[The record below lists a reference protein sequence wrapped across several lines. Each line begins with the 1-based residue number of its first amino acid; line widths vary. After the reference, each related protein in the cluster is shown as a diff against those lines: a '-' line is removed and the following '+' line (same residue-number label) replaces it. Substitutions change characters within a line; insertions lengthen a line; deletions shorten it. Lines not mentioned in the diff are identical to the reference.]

1 MNEQDSLSSASL
13 NLGNTEISILIKNN
27 RNYPQGV
34 SVMGSPYASGG
45 SINATTEYRW
55 NFTGYTFNT
64 SNTTLN
70 LQYRGVGS
78 TSYSTYSTPFN
89 GNTIES
95 VAQVLN
101 SFGISQFNTYIES
114 GQTFLSTYN
123 DTTEFNDLTF
133 VATNVSIGQD
143 MVTQDGNFLV
153 TEDQNI
159 LTTEIA
165 ATTNFTV
172 QIINY
177 PAGDP
182 AISVTIQEG
191 GGAGT
196 GGGVT
201 YEQVQQAFTQ
211 NNYEVQ
217 GLYLYSPQIEQISGT
232 YLYNTFDATGNKQ
245 LIAIPNIIDPN
256 QHVSSSLIDLSQY
269 QGSIILN
276 GNSFVSGNMLPEA
289 SLQIKFLAKAINK
302 NGELP
307 NNFLDIQEATGT
319 KFFEP
324 PAGDISEF
332 ERADA
337 YILNQVP
344 EEVVPMTV
352 LDEFRY
358 NMRQDLEMQKED
370 LASQGKVY
378 PMVKKDY
385 VPLVLLGVAAIAGI
399 YLFGKKKD

>member
-1 MNEQDSLSSASL
+1 MASENTLASASL

-55 NFTGYTFNT
+55 DFTGYTFNT

-70 LQYRGVGS
+70 LEYKGINS
-78 TSYSTYSTPFN
+78 LSYSTYSTPFN
-89 GNTIES
+89 GNS
-95 VAQVLN
+95 VQAVAQVLN
-101 SFGISQFNTYIES
+101 AFGITQFNTYTES
-114 GQTFLSTYN
+114 GSTYLSTYN
-123 DTTEFNDLTF
+123 DTTIFNDLSL
-133 VATNVSIGQD
+133 VATSVSIGQD
-143 MVTQDGNFLV
+143 MVTQEGNFLV
-153 TEDQNI
+153 TEDQNV
-159 LTTEIA
+159 LTTEISVS
-165 ATTNFTV
+165 TTFPV
-172 QIINY
+172 QIVVY

-191 GGAGT
+191 GGAGS
-196 GGGVT
+196 GGGVS
-201 YEQVQQAFTQ
+201 YAQVQQAFTQ

-256 QHVSSSLIDLSQY
+256 QHLSSSLIDLSQY

-289 SLQIKFLAKAINK
+289 SLQIKFLAKSINK

-307 NNFLDIQEATGT
+307 NNFLEIQEATGT

-324 PAGDISEF
+324 PSGDISEF

-344 EEVVPMTV
+344 EEIGNLNVV
-352 LDEFRY
+352 DKFRAK
-358 NMRQDLEMQKED
+358 MKED
-370 LASQGKVY
+370 LSKQVEEKGTKIY
-378 PMVKKDY
+378 PIVNKEY
-385 VPLVLLGVAAIAGI
+385 IPILLLGVAAVAGI
-399 YLFGKKKD
+399 YMFSRKKN

>member
-1 MNEQDSLSSASL
+1 MDEKSSLASSSL

-55 NFTGYTFNT
+55 DFTGYTFNT

-70 LQYRGVGS
+70 IEYKGVGS
-78 TSYSTYSTPFN
+78 TSYSVYSTPFN
-89 GNTIES
+89 GNS
-95 VAQVLN
+95 VDAVAQVLN
-101 SFGISQFNTYIES
+101 SFGISQFNTYTES
-114 GQTFLSTYN
+114 GQTYLSTYN
-123 DTTEFNDLTF
+123 DTTIFNDLSF
-133 VATNVSIGQD
+133 VATSVSIGQD
-143 MVTQDGNFLV
+143 MVTQEGNFLV
-153 TEDQNI
+153 TEDQNV
-159 LTTEIA
+159 LTTEVSVS
-165 ATTNFTV
+165 TTFSV
-172 QIINY
+172 QIIVY

-191 GGAGT
+191 GGAGS
-196 GGGVT
+196 GGGVS
-201 YEQVQQAFTQ
+201 YAQVQQAFTQ

-245 LIAIPNIIDPN
+245 LIAIPNVIDPN

-269 QGSIILN
+269 EGSIILN
-276 GNSFVSGNMLPEA
+276 GNSYVSGNILPEA

-302 NGELP
+302 NGDLP

-324 PAGDISEF
+324 PSGEISEF

-337 YILNQVP
+337 YILNQIP
-344 EEVVPMTV
+344 EEVVELNIV
-352 LDEFRY
+352 ERFRS
-358 NMRQDLEMQKED
+358 NLKKEVDSQKEE
-370 LASQGKVY
+370 QKIY
-378 PMVKKDY
+378 PIVNKDY
-385 VPLVLLGVAAIAGI
+385 VPLVMLGVAAIAGI
-399 YLFGKKKD
+399 YLFGRKKS

>member
-1 MNEQDSLSSASL
+1 
-13 NLGNTEISILIKNN
+13 
-27 RNYPQGV
+27 
-34 SVMGSPYASGG
+34 MGSPYASGG

-55 NFTGYTFNT
+55 DFTGYTFNT

-70 LQYRGVGS
+70 LEYKGINS
-78 TSYSTYSTPFN
+78 LSYSTYSTPFN
-89 GNTIES
+89 GNS
-95 VAQVLN
+95 VQAVAQVLN
-101 SFGISQFNTYIES
+101 AFGITQFNTYTES
-114 GQTFLSTYN
+114 GSTYLSTYN
-123 DTTEFNDLTF
+123 DTTIFNDLSL
-133 VATNVSIGQD
+133 VATSVSIGQD
-143 MVTQDGNFLV
+143 MVTQEGNFLV
-153 TEDQNI
+153 TEDQNV
-159 LTTEIA
+159 LTTEISVS
-165 ATTNFTV
+165 TTFPV
-172 QIINY
+172 QIVVY

-191 GGAGT
+191 GGAGS
-196 GGGVT
+196 GGGVS
-201 YEQVQQAFTQ
+201 YAQVQQAFTQ

-256 QHVSSSLIDLSQY
+256 QHLSSSLIDLSQY

-289 SLQIKFLAKAINK
+289 SLQIKFLAKSINK

-307 NNFLDIQEATGT
+307 NNFLEIQEATGT

-324 PAGDISEF
+324 PSGDISEF

-344 EEVVPMTV
+344 EEIGNLNVV
-352 LDEFRY
+352 DKFRAK
-358 NMRQDLEMQKED
+358 MKED
-370 LASQGKVY
+370 LSKQVEEKGTKIY
-378 PMVKKDY
+378 PIVNT
-385 VPLVLLGVAAIAGI
+385 ANII
-399 YLFGKKKD
+399 

>member
-1 MNEQDSLSSASL
+1 MASENTLASASL

-55 NFTGYTFNT
+55 DFTGYTFNT

-70 LQYRGVGS
+70 LEYKGINS
-78 TSYSTYSTPFN
+78 LSYSTYSTPFN
-89 GNTIES
+89 GNS
-95 VAQVLN
+95 VQAVAQVLN
-101 SFGISQFNTYIES
+101 AFGITQFNTYTES
-114 GQTFLSTYN
+114 GQTYLSTYN
-123 DTTEFNDLTF
+123 DTTIFNDLSL
-133 VATNVSIGQD
+133 VATSVSIGQD
-143 MVTQDGNFLV
+143 MVTQEGNFLV
-153 TEDQNI
+153 TEDQNV
-159 LTTEIA
+159 LTTEISVS
-165 ATTNFTV
+165 TTFPV
-172 QIINY
+172 QIVVY

-191 GGAGT
+191 GGAGS
-196 GGGVT
+196 GGGVS
-201 YEQVQQAFTQ
+201 YAQVQQAFTQ

-256 QHVSSSLIDLSQY
+256 QHLSSSLIDLSQY

-289 SLQIKFLAKAINK
+289 SLQIKFLAKSINK

-307 NNFLDIQEATGT
+307 NNFLEIQEATGT

-324 PAGDISEF
+324 PSGDISEF

-344 EEVVPMTV
+344 EEIVNLNV
-352 LDEFRY
+352 LDKFRAK
-358 NMRQDLEMQKED
+358 MKED
-370 LASQGKVY
+370 LSKQVEEKGTKIY
-378 PMVKKDY
+378 PIVNKEY
-385 VPLVLLGVAAIAGI
+385 IPILLLGVAAVAGI
-399 YLFGKKKD
+399 YMFSRKKN